1 MSEAVV
7 TVERPPKSRRIVKI
21 VSWILGL
28 VVVLVLLHLAGV
40 DVWGWISELW
50 DTLTE
55 ISIVYILLGCVFQA
69 LQTTLTALGWYG
81 ILRYAYPGGVTY
93 MAVLASYAAGV
104 ALNNFLPANI
114 GTFVTLVMYV
124 AVVRGSTF
132 PGILA
137 GYLVQKIFYMVIGSL
152 IYLYL
157 FLQIEGSFDFRF
169 GGERDAIT
177 NHPVLVLGIIGGG
190 LFLIVLLVRIFWRWV
205 KGMWVKAKKGAAI
218 LGDLGA
224 YTRLV
229 LLPQMGG
236 YVAKVLVIIIFL
248 AAYSIPVTFGSVMSV
263 LGSNQLANL
272 LSLTPGGLGVNQAFN
287 AFARELH
294 ELDHRHRVFARPAA
308 CHDGLQRRLRNRAHL
323 HGLRLER
330 RLEAR
335 QGLVH
340 RREGEGV
347 GDEVEPWQGPRRPRG
362 RGRRPAWGRR
372 RLTRPPGSTRALA
385 LRLPARHAL
394 AVRDQVGEHARER
407 DEHHE
412 QRPRRLRGAVDV
424 TTTPGVAKS
433 DDDQPDEHGQRG
445 DDDRGPDEVGE
456 RVVGCDDLGSPRRSS
471 RRSRVKAARS
481 A

>member
-28 VVVLVLLHLAGV
+28 VVLLVLLHLAGV
-40 DVWGWISELW
+40 DVWGWITELW

-55 ISIVYILLGCVFQA
+55 ISILYILLGCVFQA

-137 GYLVQKIFYMVIGSL
+137 GYLVQKIFYMVIGTL

-287 AFARELH
+287 SFALSSYTSNTTATAYSLGQQLVTTAFNVGFAIVLICIVFGWSGGSKLVKDSYTDAKEKASEMKSSRGKG
-294 ELDHRHRVFARPAA
+294 LDV
-308 CHDGLQRRLRNRAHL
+308 L
-323 HGLRLER
+323 
-330 RLEAR
+330 
-335 QGLVH
+335 
-340 RREGEGV
+340 EGEGE
-347 GDEVEPWQGPRRPRG
+347 GDAQ
-362 RGRRPAWGRR
+362 PAD
-372 RLTRPPGSTRALA
+372 ADA
-385 LRLPARHAL
+385 
-394 AVRDQVGEHARER
+394 
-407 DEHHE
+407 
-412 QRPRRLRGAVDV
+412 
-424 TTTPGVAKS
+424 
-433 DDDQPDEHGQRG
+433 
-445 DDDRGPDEVGE
+445 
-456 RVVGCDDLGSPRRSS
+456 
-471 RRSRVKAARS
+471 
-481 A
+481 

>member
-1 MSEAVV
+1 MSEAAV
-7 TVERPPKSRRIVKI
+7 TLVEPSKRRRVVKI

-28 VVVLVLLHLAGV
+28 VVLLALLHLAGI

-55 ISIVYILLGCVFQA
+55 ISIAYILLGCVFQA

-93 MAVLASYAAGV
+93 MPVLASYAAGV

-124 AVVRGSTF
+124 AIVRGSTF

-137 GYLVQKIFYMVIGSL
+137 GYLVQKIFYMVIGTL

-157 FLQIEGSFDFRF
+157 FTQVAGSFDFRF
-169 GGERDAIT
+169 GDERDAIT
-177 NHPVLVLGIIGGG
+177 NHPVLVLVIVGGG

-205 KGMWVKAKKGAAI
+205 KGMWEKAKKGAAI
-218 LGDLGA
+218 LGDFGA
-224 YTRLV
+224 YVRLV

-287 AFARELH
+287 SFALESYTSTTTATAYSLGQQLVTTAFNVIFAIVVVCIVFGWSGGSKLVKDSYTDAKEKASEMKSSRGKG
-294 ELDHRHRVFARPAA
+294 LDVLEGEGEDDARPADA
-308 CHDGLQRRLRNRAHL
+308 DA
-323 HGLRLER
+323 
-330 RLEAR
+330 
-335 QGLVH
+335 
-340 RREGEGV
+340 
-347 GDEVEPWQGPRRPRG
+347 
-362 RGRRPAWGRR
+362 
-372 RLTRPPGSTRALA
+372 
-385 LRLPARHAL
+385 
-394 AVRDQVGEHARER
+394 
-407 DEHHE
+407 
-412 QRPRRLRGAVDV
+412 
-424 TTTPGVAKS
+424 
-433 DDDQPDEHGQRG
+433 
-445 DDDRGPDEVGE
+445 
-456 RVVGCDDLGSPRRSS
+456 
-471 RRSRVKAARS
+471 
-481 A
+481 